1 MTGKPVTRSLFAVGN
16 LRLLPNMRT
25 LSVIVPVKDERDNIE
40 PLYRAVKESLRESFD
55 WEVVYVDDGSSDG
68 TFEELSKL
76 AALDSRVK
84 VVRLRRNFGQAAAMQ
99 AGIDASAGELVVTI
113 DGDMQNDPADI
124 PLMVAKLDEGYD
136 MVLGQRAKRKDSMI
150 IRKVPSFLANWL
162 IRKVTKIPFKDFGCT
177 LRVIKSDVARNL
189 RIYGEMHRFIP
200 VLASNIG
207 ARMTQIPVRHHPR
220 TAGKSKYG
228 IGRTGRVLLDLLTIK
243 FFSGYLT
250 RPMHFMGGLGMF
262 FFGMSFLSLLITIVM
277 KVTTIAHPEGID
289 MTGNPF
295 LLLSVMLGMVGIQ
308 MLSMGLL
315 GEVMM
320 RTYYESQDKRPYVVR
335 ESRNLNIEPDRDQLA
350 A

>member
-1 MTGKPVTRSLFAVGN
+1 MPVSRPLFWAGHTSRSIA
-16 LRLLPNMRT
+16 MRT
-25 LSVIVPVKDERDNIE
+25 LSIVVPVKDERENVE
-40 PLYRAVKESLRESFD
+40 PLYRQVKDVLRDGFA
-55 WEVVYVDDGSSDG
+55 WEVVYVDDGSTDG
-68 TFEELSKL
+68 TFDELTKL

-99 AGIDASAGELVVTI
+99 AGIDAAAGELVVTM
-113 DGDMQNDPADI
+113 DGDLQNDPADI
-124 PLMVAKLDEGYD
+124 PVLVTKLDEGYD
-136 MVLGQRAKRKDSMI
+136 MVLGKRAKRQDSML
-150 IRKVPSFLANWL
+150 IRKVPSILGNLL

-177 LRVIKSDVARNL
+177 LRVMKQDVARNL

-220 TAGKSKYG
+220 RAGKSKYG
-228 IGRTGRVLLDLLTIK
+228 IGRTGRVLLDLLTIRY
-243 FFSGYLT
+243 FSGYLT
-250 RPMHFMGGLGMF
+250 RPMHFMGGIGLF
-262 FFGMSFLSLLITIVM
+262 FFFLAFVSLAVTVGMKIYSNQW
-277 KVTTIAHPEGID
+277 

-295 LLLSVMLGMVGIQ
+295 LYLSVAFGLVGTQ

-335 ESRNLNIEPDRDQLA
+335 ESRNLTPVENEEEQIA

>member
-1 MTGKPVTRSLFAVGN
+1 
-16 LRLLPNMRT
+16 MRT
-25 LSVIVPVKDERDNIE
+25 LSVIVPVMDERDNIE
-40 PLYRAVKESLRESFD
+40 PLYRAVQESLRESFD
-55 WEVVYVDDGSSDG
+55 WEVVYVDDGSTDG
-68 TFEELSKL
+68 TFEELIKL
-76 AALDSRVK
+76 AALDVRVK

-113 DGDMQNDPADI
+113 DGDLQNDPADI
-124 PLMVAKLDEGYD
+124 PLLVAKLDEGYD
-136 MVLGQRAKRKDSMI
+136 MVLGQRAKRQDSMI

-200 VLASNIG
+200 VLAGNIG
-207 ARMTQIPVRHHPR
+207 SRMTQIPVRHHPR

-262 FFGMSFLSLLITIVM
+262 FFGMSFLSLLATLGM
-277 KVTTIAHPEGID
+277 KLAIDFD
-289 MTGNPF
+289 MTGNPL

-308 MLSMGLL
+308 LLSMGLL

-335 ESRNLNIEPDRDQLA
+335 ESRNLNNGEPNRDQLA

>member
-1 MTGKPVTRSLFAVGN
+1 
-16 LRLLPNMRT
+16 MRT
-25 LSVIVPVKDERDNIE
+25 LSVIVPVMDERDNIE
-40 PLYRAVKESLRESFD
+40 PLYRAVQESLRESFD
-55 WEVVYVDDGSSDG
+55 WEVVYVDDGSTDG
-68 TFEELSKL
+68 TFEELTKL
-76 AALDSRVK
+76 AALDVRVK

-113 DGDMQNDPADI
+113 DGDLQNDPADI
-124 PLMVAKLDEGYD
+124 PLLVAKLDEGYD
-136 MVLGQRAKRKDSMI
+136 MVLGQRAKRQDSMI

-207 ARMTQIPVRHHPR
+207 SRMTQIPVRHHPR

-262 FFGMSFLSLLITIVM
+262 FFGMSFLSLLATLGM
-277 KVTTIAHPEGID
+277 KLAIDFD
-289 MTGNPF
+289 MTGNPL

-308 MLSMGLL
+308 LLSMGLL

-335 ESRNLNIEPDRDQLA
+335 ESRNLNNGEPNRDQLA